1 MDYLKKLKEN
11 AGQTPLIPLS
21 KRYTVTR
28 TKFMSPILKLLAN
41 FFDTSIDYLLGNT
54 NIPSK
59 PERVEQFDLNE
70 EEADVVTKYR
80 SLKKNERESH
90 RLILNSLLEH

>member
-1 MDYLKKLKEN
+1 
-11 AGQTPLIPLS
+11 
-21 KRYTVTR
+21 
-28 TKFMSPILKLLAN
+28 MSPILKLLAN